1 MGIDPKSLAAFAAPN
16 QGKRKEAD
24 PAPASDEVELDAEPE
39 AADEDFVE
47 SGTGRFGK
55 LIPLLEEHVEVVQ
68 EAADNLSPT
77 AYDDLGEEL
86 SVEDGAV
93 LQESFEM
100 ADDKLQKELRAS
112 CADIALEDC
121 QRLADHLLSE
131 GLLEDSERVAGWL
144 FLVGRH
150 VLGE

>member
-24 PAPASDEVELDAEPE
+24 PAPDSDEVALDEPE
-39 AADEDFVE
+39 EADEDFVE
-47 SGTGRFGK
+47 RGQGRFGK

-86 SVEDGAV
+86 SIEDGAV

-100 ADDKLQKELRAS
+100 AHDNLQKELRAS
-112 CADIALEDC
+112 CADISLEDC